1 MSPALPAAPW
11 PGDLPG
17 PPGAPPAPS
26 CIAVPADA
34 PDLTR
39 QLHDALAPLRP
50 ALVLMFG
57 DPAGGL
63 AAAGAALHDSLGCR
77 VVGCSSAGEIG
88 PGGYCKN
95 SVVALGFPSVS
106 FRVGVCLLR
115 HQAQI
120 PVSEW
125 MASLRR
131 FQADFPRSP
140 ARSRFGILL
149 ADAHARQE
157 DVLVATLDAAM
168 PDLPVIGGS
177 AAGGLRFLPTC
188 QMVDGEEQPG
198 AAVFLLVE
206 TDLAVS
212 EVTFAH
218 FSPTATRV
226 VVTAAIPEKRR
237 ILELNA
243 EPAAEEYARLT
254 GIATDALTPSEFARH
269 PLLLR
274 MGRHHHVRAISA
286 QTEDGG
292 LSLMSAIDTGTV
304 LTLGRAEDMTQGF
317 AEALAAL
324 PRPPLMVLGFDCIL
338 RRLALEREG
347 LRDQMSELLTRYR
360 VAGFNTY
367 GEQHS
372 GMHVNQ
378 TFVGLAFMP
387 NADAAPDAA

>member
-1 MSPALPAAPW
+1 MDTGPVAKEGAIGPVAVQADRGEAD
-11 PGDLPG
+11 PGRILLDGLRGADPG
-17 PPGAPPAPS
+17 
-26 CIAVPADA
+26 
-34 PDLTR
+34 
-39 QLHDALAPLRP
+39 
-50 ALVLMFG
+50 LVLVFG
-57 DPAGGL
+57 ADGSEL
-63 AAAGAALHDSLGCR
+63 AALDAALRAGLPEGC
-77 VVGCSSAGEIG
+77 VIAGCSSAGEIG
-88 PGGYCKN
+88 PRGYA
-95 SVVALGFPSVS
+95 SGSIVAIGFPAAH
-106 FRVGVCLLR
+106 FRASTLVLPRLD
-115 HQAQI
+115 AL
-120 PVSEW
+120 PVSDW
-125 MASLRR
+125 MAALRR
-131 FQADFPRSP
+131 LQAGFGPDPQRSL
-140 ARSRFGILL
+140 FGLL
-149 ADAHARQE
+149 LVDGLAGQE
-157 DVLVATLDAAM
+157 DALVATIDAA
-168 PDLPVIGGS
+168 LPSVPTLGGS
-177 AAGGLRFLPTC
+177 AGDGLSFKQTWLLANGQIVTN
-188 QMVDGEEQPG
+188 
-198 AAVFLLVE
+198 AAIFLLVE

-254 GIATDALTPSEFARH
+254 GISPDALTPSEFARH

>member
-1 MSPALPAAPW
+1 MDTGPVAKEGAIGPVAVQADRGEAD
-11 PGDLPG
+11 PGRILLDGLRGADPG
-17 PPGAPPAPS
+17 
-26 CIAVPADA
+26 
-34 PDLTR
+34 
-39 QLHDALAPLRP
+39 
-50 ALVLMFG
+50 LVLVFG
-57 DPAGGL
+57 ADGSEL
-63 AAAGAALHDSLGCR
+63 AALDAALRAGLPEGC
-77 VVGCSSAGEIG
+77 VIAGCSSAGEIG
-88 PGGYCKN
+88 PRGYA
-95 SVVALGFPSVS
+95 SGSIVAIGFPAAH
-106 FRVGVCLLR
+106 FRASTLVLPRLD
-115 HQAQI
+115 AL
-120 PVSEW
+120 PVSDW
-125 MASLRR
+125 MAALRR
-131 FQADFPRSP
+131 LQAGFGPDPQRSL
-140 ARSRFGILL
+140 FGLL
-149 ADAHARQE
+149 LVDGLAGQE
-157 DVLVATLDAAM
+157 DALVATIDAA
-168 PDLPVIGGS
+168 LPSVPTLGGS
-177 AAGGLRFLPTC
+177 AGDGLSFKQTWLLANGQVVTN
-188 QMVDGEEQPG
+188 
-198 AAVFLLVE
+198 AAIFLLVE
-206 TDLAVS
+206 TDLSVS

>member
-1 MSPALPAAPW
+1 MDTGPVAKEGAIGPVAVQADRGEAD
-11 PGDLPG
+11 PGRILLDGLRGADPG
-17 PPGAPPAPS
+17 
-26 CIAVPADA
+26 
-34 PDLTR
+34 
-39 QLHDALAPLRP
+39 
-50 ALVLMFG
+50 LVLVFG
-57 DPAGGL
+57 ADGSEL
-63 AAAGAALHDSLGCR
+63 AALDAALRAGLPEGC
-77 VVGCSSAGEIG
+77 VIAGCSSAGEIG
-88 PGGYCKN
+88 PRGYA
-95 SVVALGFPSVS
+95 SGSIVAIGFPAAH
-106 FRVGVCLLR
+106 FRASTLVLPRLD
-115 HQAQI
+115 AL
-120 PVSEW
+120 PVSDW
-125 MASLRR
+125 MAALRR
-131 FQADFPRSP
+131 LQAGFGPDPQRSL
-140 ARSRFGILL
+140 FGLL
-149 ADAHARQE
+149 LVDGLAGQE
-157 DVLVATLDAAM
+157 DALVATIDAA
-168 PDLPVIGGS
+168 LPSVPTLGGS
-177 AAGGLRFLPTC
+177 AGDGLSFKQTWLLANGQVVTN
-188 QMVDGEEQPG
+188 
-198 AAVFLLVE
+198 AAIFLLVE